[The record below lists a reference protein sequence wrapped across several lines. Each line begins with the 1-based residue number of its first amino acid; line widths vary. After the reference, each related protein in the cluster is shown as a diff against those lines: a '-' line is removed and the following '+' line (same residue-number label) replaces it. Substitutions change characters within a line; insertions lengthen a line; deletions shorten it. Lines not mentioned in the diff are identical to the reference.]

1 MCSAIIGR
9 SRICC
14 ITNSE
19 YEISGFFCVHTL
31 HLLIKK
37 NKTMKKQKKKSR
49 FVTLKRC
56 TEMRVQE
63 LQNYNLD

>member
-1 MCSAIIGR
+1 M
-9 SRICC
+9 
-14 ITNSE
+14 
-19 YEISGFFCVHTL
+19 
-31 HLLIKK
+31 K
-37 NKTMKKQKKKSR
+37 NKKKKSR